1 MLPELGAVDISTGRL
16 GGGRGREGGGGGG
29 GGGGGSPGVD
39 VSAGHLGNIEFFD
52 FILRTVHYQ
61 LGSIKK

>member
-16 GGGRGREGGGGGG
+16 GGGRGRE
-29 GGGGGSPGVD
+29 GGGSPGVD

-61 LGSIKK
+61 LSSIKK